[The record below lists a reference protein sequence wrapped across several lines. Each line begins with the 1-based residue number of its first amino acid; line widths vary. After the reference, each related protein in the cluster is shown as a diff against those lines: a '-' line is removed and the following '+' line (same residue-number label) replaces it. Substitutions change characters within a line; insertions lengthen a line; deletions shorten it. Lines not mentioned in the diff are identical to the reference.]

1 MKSLLSALFCLLLFP
16 GAAGAGS
23 DYAVS
28 EASIR
33 QAPCHFEVA
42 QTDPEIQNYFLQRAD
57 KVTSESTAQGFN
69 FKNESAELIRVF
81 KNLTEAD
88 PYRETRQDTRLFA
101 AAAGS
106 CSTVICAMEY
116 LFGKDNAWK
125 VLYLNSRFNLNVSHL
140 RFDYA
145 SAWRSAELSTIL
157 RALSLVPTE
166 LSRFSENKKLVH
178 YRRGA
183 KDPRNDSPAV
193 AANSEILVYDFWNT
207 LSEEKKIYIL
217 LHEFAHLWALR
228 EDGNDL
234 DRSDDW
240 LRLTG
245 WEMIPAIPDVLW
257 QHNGRKTFW
266 VSNYAQSNS
275 IEDFAESTMAYL
287 FEPQKL
293 QQNDPAK
300 YQFLKR
306 ILFKGKDFHQR
317 GQCANQTT
325 R

>member
-1 MKSLLSALFCLLLFP
+1 MKSLLSLTLCLLLLP
-16 GAAGAGS
+16 WSSWAGA

-33 QAPCHFEVA
+33 QARCRFEVA
-42 QTDPEIQNYFLQRAD
+42 QTDQEIQRYFHNRAD
-57 KVTSESTAQGFN
+57 AVISGTTAQGFT
-69 FKNESAELIRVF
+69 FKNDSAELIRVF

-88 PYRETRQDTRLFA
+88 PYRETRQDTRAFSGA
-101 AAAGS
+101 AQY
-106 CSTVICAMEY
+106 CSTVICATEY
-116 LFGKDNAWK
+116 LFGKENAWK
-125 VLYLNSRFNLNVSHL
+125 VLYLNSRFNLNVSHW
-140 RFDYA
+140 RFEHA
-145 SAWRSAELSTIL
+145 SAWTANELSTIL
-157 RALSLVPTE
+157 KALSLVPTE
-166 LSRFSENKKLVH
+166 LSRFTENKKLVH
-178 YRRGA
+178 YRRGTR
-183 KDPRNDSPAV
+183 DPRNESAAV

-234 DRSDDW
+234 DRSEPW
-240 LRLTG
+240 LQITG

-275 IEDFAESTMAYL
+275 IEDFAESVMAYL
-287 FEPQKL
+287 FEPNKL

-300 YQFLKR
+300 FHYLKQT
-306 ILFKGKDFHQR
+306 LFRGKDFQQP
-317 GQCANQTT
+317 GQCEN
-325 R
+325 

>member
-1 MKSLLSALFCLLLFP
+1 MKSLLSALLSLLLFP
-16 GAAGAGS
+16 GSARAGA

-28 EASIR
+28 EVSIR
-33 QAPCHFEVA
+33 KAPCHFAVA
-42 QTDPEIQNYFLQRAD
+42 RTDQEIQNHFLQRAD
-57 KVTSESTAQGFN
+57 RITSENTAQGFS
-69 FKNESAELIRVF
+69 FKNDSAELIRVF

-88 PYRETRQDTRLFA
+88 PYSEIRKDTRLLA
-101 AAAGS
+101 TAAGH
-106 CSTVICAMEY
+106 CSTVICATEY

-140 RFDYA
+140 RFDHA
-145 SAWRSAELSTIL
+145 SAWRSAELDTIL
-157 RALSLVPTE
+157 NALSFVPTE

-183 KDPRNDSPAV
+183 KDPRNESSAV

-207 LSEEKKIYIL
+207 LSEEKQIYIL

-228 EDGNDL
+228 DDGNDL
-234 DRSDDW
+234 DRSEDW
-240 LRLTG
+240 LHLTG

-257 QHNGRKTFW
+257 QHNGQKTFW

-275 IEDFAESTMAYL
+275 IEDFAESVMAYL

-293 QQNDPAK
+293 QRNDPAK
-300 YQFLKR
+300 YSFLKKS
-306 ILFKGKDFHQR
+306 LFKGKDFHQP
-317 GQCANQTT
+317 GQCAN
-325 R
+325 

>member
-1 MKSLLSALFCLLLFP
+1 MKSVLSLTLCLLLLP
-16 GAAGAGS
+16 WSSVAGT

-33 QAPCHFEVA
+33 QAPCRFGVA
-42 QTDPEIQNYFLQRAD
+42 QTDQDIQRYFQNRAD
-57 KVTSESTAQGFN
+57 KVISETTAQGFN
-69 FKNESAELIRVF
+69 FKNDSAELIRIF

-101 AAAGS
+101 PAAQR
-106 CSTVICAMEY
+106 CSTVICATES
-116 LFGKDNAWK
+116 LFGKENAWK
-125 VLYLNSRFNLNVSHL
+125 VLYLNSRFNLNVSHF
-140 RFDYA
+140 RFDHA
-145 SAWRSAELSTIL
+145 SAWNPTELGTIL

-183 KDPRNDSPAV
+183 KDPRNDSSAV

-228 EDGNDL
+228 EDGNDM
-234 DRSDDW
+234 DRSEAW
-240 LRLTG
+240 LQITG
-245 WEMIPAIPDVLW
+245 WEMIPSIPDVLW

-275 IEDFAESTMAYL
+275 IEDFAESVMAYL

-293 QQNDPAK
+293 QHNDPAK
-300 YQFLKR
+300 YRFLKGT
-306 ILFKGKDFHQR
+306 LFGGKDFHQP
-317 GQCANQTT
+317 GLCAN
-325 R
+325 